1 MILSRFAADGFSRPV
16 IDTAELYDICVAQL
30 YQLFGRLLA
39 AVAAAAVYQDQ
50 LLLVWQ
56 LRDVFGADGFVG
68 NINRTGNMLFT
79 ILLSSPYIEDDV
91 FGFLL
96 HHRDSFLH
104 GNLSIGSFR

>member
-56 LRDVFGADGFVG
+56 LRDVFGADGFVRDIDG
-68 NINRTGNMLFT
+68 AGDMLCGRSVIISHF
-79 ILLSSPYIEDDV
+79 IDHPLQAED
-91 FGFLL
+91 F
-96 HHRDSFLH
+96 
-104 GNLSIGSFR
+104 IQAP